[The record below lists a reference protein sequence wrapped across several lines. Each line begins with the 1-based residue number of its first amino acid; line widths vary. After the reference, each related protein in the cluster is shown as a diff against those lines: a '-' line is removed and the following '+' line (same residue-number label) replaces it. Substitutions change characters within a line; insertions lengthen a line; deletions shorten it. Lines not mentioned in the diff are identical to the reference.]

1 MTIEQLNNIESDIED
16 YKNRI
21 KRLKIFHQTISSK
34 GKDVRIVLGDSFNEK
49 HYTTIPSY
57 HAAYFLSRDIEVY
70 EEKLQL
76 AESQL
81 ITAAAGYS
89 ESLKGNKPIS

>member
-1 MTIEQLNNIESDIED
+1 MTIEQLNSIESDIEN
-16 YKNRI
+16 YKNKI
-21 KRLKIFHQTISSK
+21 KRLKIVHQTISSK
-34 GKDVRIVLGDSFNEK
+34 GKDVRIVLGESFNEK

-70 EEKLQL
+70 EEKLKL

-81 ITAAAGYS
+81 IDAAVSYS
-89 ESLKGNKPIS
+89 ESLKGKQ

>member
-21 KRLKIFHQTISSK
+21 KRLKILHQTISSK
-34 GKDVRIVLGDSFNEK
+34 GKDVRIVLGESFNEK
-49 HYTTIPSY
+49 HHTTIPSY
-57 HAAYFLSRDIEVY
+57 HAAYLLSRDIEVY
-70 EEKLQL
+70 EEKLKL

-81 ITAAAGYS
+81 IAAAVSYS
-89 ESLKGNKPIS
+89 ESLKGKQ